1 MQTRLLTII
10 ILLAVL
16 VLAGCSQ
23 SGSQAKHSATEQT
36 GQEHSGGTGT
46 APKQTLTGPQSK
58 TQSAVQKEPPSPAQI
73 KPPQGGQS
81 IPGLNAA
88 SMARVFEQQGLG
100 CKQPREGGTLYN
112 CTSEGNPSLS
122 LLYVGQVTGSG
133 TKQVSSVAAEVVA
146 VPGGGDLASAAQA
159 YLGVVARRIDYKGAD
174 ASKAAAFVAKNLSG
188 TDSASITIGSAK
200 WSLLSNAEVKVLE
213 VASPE

>member
-1 MQTRLLTII
+1 MKMRIPTII
-10 ILLAVL
+10 VLIAAL

-23 SGSQAKHSATEQT
+23 SGSQARNSGTEQ
-36 GQEHSGGTGT
+36 SGPKQSGART
-46 APKQTLTGPQSK
+46 APERTPSAPQSK
-58 TQSAVQKEPPSPAQI
+58 PQTGTQKAPLSPPQI
-73 KPPQGGQS
+73 KPQPAGQS

-88 SMARVFEQQGLG
+88 SMARIFEQQGLG
-100 CKQPREGGTLYN
+100 CKRPRESGTLYN

-133 TKQVSSVAAEVVA
+133 PKRVSSVAAEVVA
-146 VPGGGDLASAAQA
+146 VPGGGDLTSAAQE
-159 YLGVVARRIDYKGAD
+159 YLGVVARRIDYQGAD
-174 ASKAAAFVAKNLSG
+174 ASKAGAFVAKNLSG

-213 VASPE
+213 VASPR